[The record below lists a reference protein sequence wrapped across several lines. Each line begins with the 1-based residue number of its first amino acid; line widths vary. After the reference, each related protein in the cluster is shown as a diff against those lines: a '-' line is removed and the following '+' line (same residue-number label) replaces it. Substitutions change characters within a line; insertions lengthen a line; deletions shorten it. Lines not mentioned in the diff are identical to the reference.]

1 MTQSLSYPIGRWT
14 APASVS
20 AVELAESVARI
31 AALPDRLRVAV
42 GDLDETQLATP
53 YRPGGWTVRQLVHHL
68 ADSHLNAYVRI
79 KLGLTE
85 DEPRITA
92 YDQEAW
98 ATLPDVELVTIT
110 ASLGIL
116 DGLHARWAALLGALA
131 PAQWQR
137 RYLHPEN
144 GVQQLDIVAHHYAW
158 HGDHHLAHITALR
171 ERMGW

>member
-1 MTQSLSYPIGRWT
+1 MTDSLSYPIGRWT
-14 APASVS
+14 APASV
-20 AVELAESVARI
+20 AAAELAESVARI
-31 AALPDRLRVAV
+31 AALPDRLRAAV
-42 GDLDETQLATP
+42 KDLDPPQLATP

-79 KLGLTE
+79 KLGVTE

-98 ATLPDVELVTIT
+98 ATLPDVELVPIA

-116 DGLHARWAALLGALA
+116 DGIHARWAALLGALTA
-131 PAQWQR
+131 AQWQR

-144 GVQQLDIVAHHYAW
+144 GVQRLDIVVHHYAW
-158 HGDHHLAHITALR
+158 HGNHHLAHISALR